1 MENKLKNNSNLD
13 IELKKLKIPPDTYNS
28 SGTHVN
34 ELSPEEKKK
43 CLSILKNEFIPN

>member
-1 MENKLKNNSNLD
+1 MGNNLKNNLNIDLV
-13 IELKKLKIPPDTYNS
+13 LKKLKIPPDTYNS

>member
-1 MENKLKNNSNLD
+1 MGNNLKNNLNLD
-13 IELKKLKIPPDTYNS
+13 SKLKRLKIPPDTYNS